1 MITVMMSKNNLQ
13 DSLSLSYSI
22 PKTPPKPSLGNNGIP
37 YNRST
42 NHFREFPQF
51 PQSHKLPEA
60 SNTETKSNFRIL
72 VANTM
77 LGITEGRMS

>member
-22 PKTPPKPSLGNNGIP
+22 PKTPPKPALGNNGIS

-42 NHFREFPQF
+42 NHFRESPQF

-60 SNTETKSNFRIL
+60 
-72 VANTM
+72 
-77 LGITEGRMS
+77 GR